1 MLAEAYRGRSIL
13 LTGGT
18 GFLGTA
24 LVEKIL
30 RSLPELGCL
39 YLLIR
44 RSREKDAAA
53 RFENDVLGSAAFRR
67 LRRELGDAFDD
78 HVSQKVRVLEGDVH
92 APSLGLGEENLSE
105 LSREVDVVIHSA
117 ASVVFDAPLDSAVE
131 SNVHGTLDLLRLV
144 RGWEKRP
151 LFLHVSTAYVAGMRE
166 GFAPEEPPGDASP
179 NGTPLD
185 PYEEVS
191 HLEGVV
197 WEVEEASRERSLRG
211 RRETSSGWSARRRR
225 SHGGWTSCGA
235 PGCASG

>member
-44 RSREKDAAA
+44 PSRERDAAA

-67 LRRELGDAFDD
+67 LRRELGDAFDE
-78 HVSQKVRVLEGDVH
+78 HASRKVRVLEGDVH
-92 APSLGLGEENLSE
+92 APSLGLGEEDLSE

-117 ASVVFDAPLDSAVE
+117 AMDVRLDS
-131 SNVHGTLDLLRLV
+131 
-144 RGWEKRP
+144 
-151 LFLHVSTAYVAGMRE
+151 
-166 GFAPEEPPGDASP
+166 
-179 NGTPLD
+179 
-185 PYEEVS
+185 
-191 HLEGVV
+191 GV
-197 WEVEEASRERSLRG
+197 
-211 RRETSSGWSARRRR
+211 
-225 SHGGWTSCGA
+225 
-235 PGCASG
+235 